1 LHKLV
6 AIASKRIILPFVLLA
21 IVILAGAMG
30 RAPEN
35 TQIQIAMEQE
45 ADGRLTVTY
54 ELARY
59 RKSLEFREIEGLYRK
74 EHWKFETPGF
84 RLVKYRGRD
93 RIERLNGA
101 KFGRLVISATPNPH
115 RFKKEYQPISRYGEG
130 GVMIYSGHFWPVNA
144 RGNRVLVSF
153 NFAPATGAQ
162 VVAFGEHSEALTD
175 WRSPLTHPAFIYMGP
190 LEPVETPE
198 VMAVVDPDAP
208 QWIIDEFYDLT
219 PRVFAHLADA
229 FGFSQTTKPNL
240 FLAAPLGE
248 DEGRLSYAGDALPGQ
263 FQITLVGA
271 AWKNQTQQALD
282 IFRSST
288 VHEAVHL
295 WQAAARPKGK
305 GEVAWIHEGAA
316 DAIAA
321 ESLLAINYWDETDRA
336 EYFVGARDEC
346 AQGLELGSLT
356 SARERRSFRAM
367 YACGHVIAAAVSAA
381 EQRSVTEFWRAFIS
395 LSEDQNGYTEKM
407 YFALVLERTGNAQFV
422 DQLRYFV
429 RTPLANPDR
438 EIGRLLAAALSQ
450 GDAPDDEVPL
460 APTGRR

>member
-1 LHKLV
+1 MRKSFSFLRRV
-6 AIASKRIILPFVLLA
+6 ALTIIFFVLT
-21 IVILAGAMG
+21 AMVS
-30 RAPEN
+30 
-35 TQIQIAMEQE
+35 AMESPPVSAQVQITME
-45 ADGRLTVTY
+45 QASDGRLTVTY
-54 ELARY
+54 QLARY
-59 RKSLEFREIEGLYRK
+59 RKSLEFSEIEGLYRK

-84 RLVKYRGRD
+84 RVVKYRGRD

-101 KFGRLVISATPNPH
+101 KFGRLVISAAPSPQ

-144 RGNRVLVSF
+144 RGNRVHVTF
-153 NFAPATGAQ
+153 NFTPESGAS
-162 VVAFGEHSEALTD
+162 VVAFGEHSKALTE

-190 LEPVETPE
+190 LEPVETSD

-219 PRVFAHLADA
+219 PRVFAHLTDA
-229 FGFSQTTKPNL
+229 FGFSLATKPNL

-248 DEGRLSYAGDALPGQ
+248 GEGRLSYAGDALPGQ

-271 AWKNQTQQALD
+271 AWENQTQQAQD

-288 VHEAVHL
+288 AHEAVHL

-316 DAIAA
+316 DAMAA
-321 ESLLAINYWDETDRA
+321 EALLAINYWDETDRA

-346 AQGLELGSLT
+346 ARGLELGSLA

-395 LSEDQNGYTEKM
+395 LSEEQNGYTKNM

-422 DQLRYFV
+422 DQLKYFV
-429 RTPLANPDR
+429 RTPLADPDR
-438 EIGRLLAAALSQ
+438 EIGRLLAMALGQ
-450 GDAPDDEVPL
+450 GEAPGDDVPL